1 LLFRKENEMP
11 DWTRYRTDGCLFEA
25 TPSPAPTLRAP
36 TDDLP
41 QHVDLRRHLS
51 AGRGPGPYRILHCE
65 CDRRCAGIAPAQG
78 GPAGDRLSRLF
89 LYYNLARWTK
99 NEDKDSGS
107 FIHHG
112 MAALMAFG
120 VCEERMWPYL
130 EPMFSTRPTE
140 AAYQNATR
148 YEAVSSHARRAADR
162 RWRRWP
168 RASRSPSACPCRQ
181 LLSRRRR
188 DRRDAD
194 AGELPDP
201 GQPSGHAMLLVG
213 YDLGKEAY
221 LVRNSWGSRFG
232 ENGYCWIPFKV
243 MDAWSEPDHFWAIG
257 AIEQAPGFSLIGP
270 SIAETVENVTSKVQG
285 PSPLDMLR
293 GQLRERLNTRL
304 DAARADFRNRLRGGR

>member
-1 LLFRKENEMP
+1 MP
-11 DWTRYRTDGCLFEA
+11 DWTQYRTNGCLFET

-41 QHVDLRRHLS
+41 QHVDLRNICPPVEDQGQTGSCTANAIVGALEVHQRK
-51 AGRGPGPYRILHCE
+51 AGLPVT
-65 CDRRCAGIAPAQG
+65 D
-78 GPAGDRLSRLF
+78 LSRLF
-89 LYYNLARWTK
+89 LYYNSRALAK

-148 YEAVSSHARRAADR
+148 YEAVQFARTPRGKSALAALAQGLPVAFGMSVPGNCYRAAGETGVM
-162 RWRRWP
+162 P
-168 RASRSPSACPCRQ
+168 MPE
-181 LLSRRRR
+181 
-188 DRRDAD
+188 
-194 AGELPDP
+194 ELPDP

-221 LVRNSWGSRFG
+221 IVRNSWGARFG

-257 AIEQAPGFSLIGP
+257 AIEQAPGFSLTGP

-293 GQLRERLNTRL
+293 GQLRERLNTKL
-304 DAARADFRNRLRGGR
+304 DSARADFRNRLRGGR